1 MKKLKDIF
9 DGNYTADQPP
19 FYAKTTASEI
29 SLTST
34 SAILTKNVAFNKYHL
49 KTIRAGKLYKP
60 VSRIIDFT
68 NE

>member
-9 DGNYTADQPP
+9 DGNYTDDQPP
-19 FYAKTTASEI
+19 FYAKTSIGEI

-34 SAILTKNVAFNKYHL
+34 SAMLTKNVAFNKYHL

-60 VSRIIDFT
+60 LSRIIDLT
-68 NE
+68 HE